1 MGELQTGKED
11 LNNHVAQQSKFK
23 EKTNESRSPRHAN
36 GDNTNLV
43 LGVGGMFVELGEIRI
58 KIEQLKERLELVAE
72 AEENREIRRQ
82 IERWKLLKLRAEA
95 ELNRSE
101 AKPGEISTRDPITL
115 RPHPLSARLYGVI
128 DPLEISGWQADR
140 PARGSVIQRV
150 DTTDLLESIDRDGI
164 LVPLVINEEG
174 IIISGCRR
182 WKAALQLG
190 LTSVPVEVRSF
201 EIGIEEKQAIL
212 DYNLHREKTFSQK
225 MREAELLKEI
235 VGRRAKQKM
244 LAGRRDPRR
253 DPTLIFGEGYS
264 AKRHSRETDAIVGA
278 QVRMGKDTL
287 RKGKKI
293 WNKAKRG
300 DWKAA
305 ELIGALDGGTTSVNA
320 AYTTLKKYDD
330 SLDTP
335 KLSRWQ
341 LEPVDSGEVWT
352 MQQYTSELA
361 RILREIPAAGSAR
374 DWYRMIELAKE
385 LEQLA
390 RAGRA
395 GKFSANVG

>member
-1 MGELQTGKED
+1 MEL
-11 LNNHVAQQSKFK
+11 S
-23 EKTNESRSPRHAN
+23 
-36 GDNTNLV
+36 
-43 LGVGGMFVELGEIRI
+43 EIRR
-58 KIEQLKERLELVAE
+58 KIEQLKEQLELVAE

-82 IERWKLLKLRAEA
+82 IELWKLLELRAEA
-95 ELNRSE
+95 ELNKSE

-115 RPHPLSARLYGVI
+115 KPHPLSAALYGAI
-128 DPLEISGWQADR
+128 DPLVEISGWQANR
-140 PARGSVIQRV
+140 PARGSVIQTM
-150 DTTDLLESIDRDGI
+150 DTTDLLESIEWDGI
-164 LVPLVINEEG
+164 LVPLVIKEDS

-190 LTSVPVEVRSF
+190 LTSVPVEVKSF
-201 EIGIEEKQAIL
+201 KNEIEEKQAIL
-212 DYNLHREKTFSQK
+212 DYNQYREKTFSQK

-235 VGRRAKQKM
+235 AGRRAKRKM
-244 LAGRRDPRR
+244 LAGRR

-264 AKRHSRETDAIVGA
+264 AKRHNRETDAIVGD
-278 QVRMGKDTL
+278 QVRMGKDTF
-287 RKGKKI
+287 RKAEQI
-293 WNKAKRG
+293 WNKAKQG
-300 DWKAA
+300 NWKAA
-305 ELIGALDGGTTSVNA
+305 ELIGDLDRSATSVNA
-320 AYTTLKKYDD
+320 AYTTLKKYEN

-361 RILREIPAAGSAR
+361 RILREILAAGSAR
-374 DWYRMIELAKE
+374 DWDRMIELAKE